1 MIVLMLAAISGSYLF
16 YMIDDHWYSIGLGCI
31 VFVFLFGAIF
41 RVILVTN
48 RDSVLDSNSSRSK
61 HRKLLPTSSSFLRLL
76 IGSIFA
82 LVLAFPLAASMNHKS
97 VLRISEAK
105 MSEVKSKVVA
115 KTQIFSINNLEEDIK
130 HTHFPLAVFNELVDS
145 GKVIP
150 WIILVYGVIVYQQ
163 ILLGRARNRKG
174 FIYQVLARQQYIEI
188 IGQDYQETLEYGFS
202 FAEKKYGVDLSKE
215 REIVDLD
222 DLYPPF
228 KVIPSPVASDY
239 KEDENLLKKILGI

>member
-1 MIVLMLAAISGSYLF
+1 
-16 YMIDDHWYSIGLGCI
+16 
-31 VFVFLFGAIF
+31 
-41 RVILVTN
+41 
-48 RDSVLDSNSSRSK
+48 
-61 HRKLLPTSSSFLRLL
+61 L

-82 LVLAFPLAASMNHKS
+82 LVLAFPLAAAVNHKL

-105 MSEVKSKVVA
+105 MSEVKSKVA
-115 KTQIFSINNLEEDIK
+115 ANAQIISIDNLDEDIK
-130 HTHFPLAVFNELVDS
+130 HTHFPLAVFNELVES
-145 GKVIP
+145 GKIIP

-174 FIYQVLARQQYIEI
+174 FIYQALARQHYIEL
-188 IGQDYQETLEYGFS
+188 IGQDYHDTLEYGFS
-202 FAEKKYGVDLSKE
+202 FAEKKYGVNLSKE

-228 KVIPSPVASDY
+228 KVIPSPVTSEY